1 MHRDRVG
8 PHATSSR
15 ARSSGTT
22 TGAGAGVRRTTQ
34 ASGATRRT
42 GTGQQATPGGEGN
55 KDQAGQVDAGY
66 SPQWG
71 SRNVSLGEAKRSDR
85 RARSPEASPTA
96 PPQEDRGLFHTI
108 EQLAAAEAALWSIL
122 DGLKSNATHM
132 SYFCREYWGTSASKA
147 QLSLEKLNFTER
159 LKRQVQLTCVLESLS
174 LAVAAHLCSG
184 VAANVSVTI
193 RSRLRNLL
201 YYNHENCL
209 ALLDLVCQRWLAETP
224 KNMWTEPKRSGHCPE
239 NLNLDLL
246 IRVKRYRRLR
256 QGEHIMALRQHNEM
270 IANVLRQLCRSA
282 TTKRPPLSNRDARNP
297 GDRSPGGRNSPGSTA
312 RPSFDNVLSQV
323 SDILMGRPPLDRLRV
338 SAIRQKMLQ
347 YMCFKPLLRND
358 GSEPECPWPEQD
370 PFERYGADQF
380 PNNGQTIWYEPL
392 PPMLPDLEI
401 NQALPA
407 VGPDT
412 YTLVLDLDE
421 TLVHYFEL
429 DGMGN
434 YGIRPG
440 MHEFLQR
447 MSMLGYELVIFT
459 AATQDYADWV
469 IDQIDPCR
477 LIHYRLYR
485 QHALPWGP
493 IFTKDLS
500 RIGRDLDRTLIIDN
514 VQENFMLQPHNGIFI
529 CTWYDDPN
537 DTALFALM
545 PLLDELIK
553 TRVKVPE
560 ILDKY
565 RDQIPTWAGFD
576 QFSQFPGDYQDVDLA
591 VQDSYPSAG
600 SGAALALQSSPIP
613 YQDSPMETL
622 QQVAPRQEQT
632 QQLQQAQHHAQQ
644 PAAEM
649 HAAKL
654 QPAAPQQP
662 QQQQYQQ
669 QQQQQQPV
677 QHAQQSQL
685 QHAQQPQQQQ
695 QQQAA
700 AVQRGYAGAATY
712 YSACG
717 QHVPWPQHSGYPQ
730 AAVPSQVQACHAHT
744 QPAGAA
750 RTFAVN
756 GVSGPCQAP
765 VHPQS
770 ACQSRIGTSMDRPTL
785 SQRPITRQ

>member
-8 PHATSSR
+8 PSSHATSSR
-15 ARSSGTT
+15 ARSTGNT
-22 TGAGAGVRRTTQ
+22 TGAGAGARRTTQ
-34 ASGATRRT
+34 ASGVTRRT
-42 GTGQQATPGGEGN
+42 GAGQPATPGGEGN
-55 KDQAGQVDAGY
+55 KDPVGQADPGY

-71 SRNVSLGEAKRSDR
+71 SRNVSLGEAKRADR

-96 PPQEDRGLFHTI
+96 APQEDRGLFHII

-282 TTKRPPLSNRDARNP
+282 TTKRPPLSNRDTRNP
-297 GDRSPGGRNSPGSTA
+297 GDRSPGGRASPGGATA
-312 RPSFDNVLSQV
+312 RPFFENVLSQV

-347 YMCFKPLLRND
+347 YMCFKPLLRNE

-380 PNNGQTIWYEPL
+380 PHNGQTIWYEPL

-591 VQDSYPSAG
+591 VPESYAATT
-600 SGAALALQSSPIP
+600 SGAALGMQSSPMAF
-613 YQDSPMETL
+613 QDPPQAAEPLT
-622 QQVAPRQEQT
+622 QVAPRQDPT
-632 QQLQQAQHHAQQ
+632 QLQQAQHHSQ
-644 PAAEM
+644 PAAEL
-649 HAAKL
+649 HTGKL
-654 QPAAPQQP
+654 QPAP
-662 QQQQYQQ
+662 QQQQFQQ
-669 QQQQQQPV
+669 QSV
-677 QHAQQSQL
+677 QHAQQATV
-685 QHAQQPQQQQ
+685 QHAQQPQ

-712 YSACG
+712 YSACPTG
-717 QHVPWPQHSGYPQ
+717 GHVPWPQHGGYPPQ
-730 AAVPSQVQACHAHT
+730 AAVPPQVQACHPHS
-744 QPAGAA
+744 QPAA
-750 RTFAVN
+750 RTFSVN
-756 GVSGPCQAP
+756 GVSGPCQAQM
-765 VHPQS
+765 HPQS
-770 ACQSRIGTSMDRPTL
+770 TCQSRIGTNGSLDRPTL
-785 SQRPITRQ
+785 SQRPIPRQ